1 MHDVVRPSKTAA
13 IMELTSGYNAYAD
26 ASEFTLS
33 AESEA
38 PAATPATILI
48 AGGFITS
55 YTVSGIAHK
64 VWDRTWIFG
73 C

>member
-13 IMELTSGYNAYAD
+13 IMELTAGYDAYAD
-26 ASEFTLS
+26 AAEFSLP

-38 PAATPATILI
+38 PAATPVTILI
-48 AGGFITS
+48 LGGVATS
-55 YTVSGIAHK
+55 YVISGIARK
-64 VWDRTWIFG
+64 AWDRTFIFG